1 MKYRPKMME
10 PEMNRGERP
19 TWNPTPRPRPGY
31 CFHCGEDGHLA
42 VHCENDPNPRRVE
55 EKRCELRDRQA
66 AWDLKNSSNSSHLN

>member
-31 CFHCGEDGHLA
+31 CFQCGEDGHLA

-55 EKRCELRDRQA
+55 EKLRELRDRQA
-66 AWDLKNSSNSSHLN
+66 AWDLKNSSNSPHLN